1 MTLVMQS
8 EWQHRLDYLLVFAV
22 VIIAGILTWRV
33 LGPHIFAITT
43 FIVNRILDGIDAVQA
58 LLHR

>member
-1 MTLVMQS
+1 MALVMQS

-33 LGPHIFAITT
+33 LGPHIFAISA
-43 FIVNRILDGIDAVQA
+43 FVVNRILDGINAVQS
-58 LLHR
+58 LLRR

>member
-1 MTLVMQS
+1 MQS

-22 VIIAGILTWRV
+22 VVIASLLTWRV
-33 LGPHIFAITT
+33 LGPHIFAISA
-43 FIVNRILDGIDAVQA
+43 FVINRILDGINAVQA

>member
-1 MTLVMQS
+1 MQS

-22 VIIAGILTWRV
+22 VVVASLLTWRV
-33 LGPHIFAITT
+33 LGPHIYAIAAYLVSR
-43 FIVNRILDGIDAVQA
+43 IVDGINAVQA